1 MQLSSP
7 QGASMSSRANKP
19 DTQADIDLRS
29 CLGDVPPRSFIMKA
43 GAGSGKTTSLIKG
56 LLSVIRMYGDNLRK
70 ARQRVAC
77 ITYTDIASKEIWKDV
92 GSDPLVHVSTIHSF
106 MWLLAKPFQNDIR
119 FWVSRRILEKID
131 ALEMKQT
138 NYGPRVQPRT
148 KEIDTRD
155 LERLHRQSGQIAAV
169 KSFRYGAGSDYLR
182 GILGHDD
189 ILKLGTHLIVERP
202 LFRTLLARQFPFVF
216 VDESQDT
223 TTEVVE
229 ALKSVEREPGVPLC
243 LGFFGDP
250 MQRIYATGS
259 GLVEAEP
266 SWADIPKP
274 ENFRCSTKVLNLAN
288 AIRRSGDDLVQVA
301 GQRLGPGGVVPTPE
315 GAAHLFILPADD
327 TRDANLV
334 RVREW
339 MAARTGDDH
348 WRQGDDDRE
357 RVKLLVIVHQMAAR
371 RLGFGDL
378 YAALNSKAPS
388 AFKDGFLDGSAW
400 PISPCVK
407 FLIPIAIAHSEGRQL
422 EVMRLI
428 REYSPLFDKDSLVV
442 VNVAERL
449 KAIGEL
455 VVSITAGIAGYS
467 DVTIG
472 DLLKQVH
479 DAELL
484 ILAPRLVSYLE
495 PEAKAPARPERG
507 EGADNEDDDQEDD
520 DSEKELASMDAFLA
534 CPASQLLAYQTYI
547 SERSPFWTQQG
558 IKGTEFDR
566 VLVVLDDA
574 ESTHFQFSYEKYLG
588 LKSLS
593 DTDRKHIKAGEETI
607 VDRTRRLFYVSCTR
621 ALKDLAVVLF
631 TSDPEQAEAHVR
643 QLDLFENGAIHTEA
657 VFKVG

>member
-1 MQLSSP
+1 
-7 QGASMSSRANKP
+7 MSSRANKP
-19 DTQADIDLRS
+19 DTQADIDLRT
-29 CLGDVPPRSFIMKA
+29 CLGDDPPRSFIMKA

-56 LLSVIRMYGDNLRK
+56 LAAVIRMHGDRLRK

-77 ITYTDIASKEIWKDV
+77 ITYTEIAAGEIWRDV

-106 MWLLAKPFQNDIR
+106 MWLLAKPFQNDVR
-119 FWVSRRILEKID
+119 AWVSGRIAEKIA
-131 ALEMKQT
+131 ALEEKQAT
-138 NYGPRVQPRT
+138 YGNRVQQRT
-148 KEIDTRD
+148 KDKDTRD
-155 LERLHRQSGQIAAV
+155 LEHLRRQSGRIAEV
-169 KSFRYGAGSDYLR
+169 KGFRYGTGSKYAN

-189 ILKLGTHLIVERP
+189 ILKLVPYLIAEHP

-223 TTEVVE
+223 TDEVVE
-229 ALKSVEREPGVPLC
+229 ALKAVEREPGALLC

-250 MQRIYATGS
+250 MQRIYATGT

-266 SWADIPKP
+266 TWADIPKP

-288 AIRRSGDDLVQVA
+288 AIRRDGDDLVQVPS
-301 GQRLGPGGVVPTPE
+301 QRLGPEGVVPTPE
-315 GAAHLFILPADD
+315 GSAHLFILPADD

-339 MAARTGDDH
+339 MAERTGDDT
-348 WRQGDDDRE
+348 WRPGEDDHA
-357 RVKLLVIVHQMAAR
+357 RVKLLVIVHQMAAK

-388 AFKDGFLDGSAW
+388 AFKDGFLDASAW
-400 PISPCVK
+400 PISPFVR
-407 FLIPIAIAHSEGRQL
+407 FLIPIAIAHTADRQL
-422 EVMRLI
+422 EVMRLV
-428 REYSPLFDKDSLVV
+428 REYSPLLTRDSLVG

-449 KAIGEL
+449 KTLGKL
-455 VVSITAGIAGYS
+455 VASIAAGIAGDS
-467 DVTIG
+467 GVTIG

-479 DAELL
+479 AAELL
-484 ILAPRLVSYLE
+484 ILDPRLVSYLD
-495 PEAKAPARPERG
+495 PEAAAPAQPEPG
-507 EGADNEDDDQEDD
+507 QGAENDDYDQDDD
-520 DSEKELASMDAFLA
+520 DSDKELASMDAFLA
-534 CPASQLLAYQTYI
+534 CPASQLLAYQNYI

-558 IKGTEFDR
+558 IKGAEFER

-588 LKSLS
+588 LKALS
-593 DTDRKHIKAGEETI
+593 DSDLKHISAGEETT

-631 TSDPEQAEAHVR
+631 IADPERAEAHVR
-643 QLDLFENGAIHTEA
+643 QLDLFEAEAIHTEA
-657 VFKVG
+657 VFEVG

>member
-1 MQLSSP
+1 
-7 QGASMSSRANKP
+7 
-19 DTQADIDLRS
+19 
-29 CLGDVPPRSFIMKA
+29 
-43 GAGSGKTTSLIKG
+43 
-56 LLSVIRMYGDNLRK
+56 
-70 ARQRVAC
+70 
-77 ITYTDIASKEIWKDV
+77 
-92 GSDPLVHVSTIHSF
+92 

-119 FWVSRRILEKID
+119 VWVAGRITEKIE
-131 ALEMKQT
+131 ALKEKQET
-138 NYGPRVQPRT
+138 YGPRVQQRT
-148 KEIDTRD
+148 KDKDTRD
-155 LERLHRQSGQIAAV
+155 LERLHRQSERIAAV
-169 KSFRYGAGSDYLR
+169 KGFRYGTGSKYAK

-189 ILKLGTHLIVERP
+189 ILKLGTYLIVERP

-229 ALKSVEREPGVPLC
+229 ALKTAQSEPGITFC

-250 MQRIYATGS
+250 MQRIYATGT
-259 GLVEAEP
+259 GLIEAEP
-266 SWADIPKP
+266 TWADIPKP

-288 AIRRSGDDLVQVA
+288 AIRRDGDNLIQVP
-301 GQRLGPGGVVPTPE
+301 GQRLGPEGIIPTPE
-315 GAAHLFILPADD
+315 GSAHLFILPADD
-327 TRDANLV
+327 TRDVNLV

-339 MAARTGDDH
+339 MAARTGDDY
-348 WRQGDDDRE
+348 WRPGDDDQE

-378 YAALNSKAPS
+378 YASFHSKAPS

-407 FLIPIAIAHSEGRQL
+407 FLIPIAIAYTDGRQL

-428 REYSPLFDKDSLVV
+428 REYSPLLDKVSLVGV
-442 VNVAERL
+442 DIAELLKTLGDLVA
-449 KAIGEL
+449 
-455 VVSITAGIAGYS
+455 SIAGGIAGNS

-472 DLLKQVH
+472 NILKQVYA
-479 DAELL
+479 AELL
-484 ILAPRLVSYLE
+484 ILDPRLVSYLDPEAAAPAQPE
-495 PEAKAPARPERG
+495 PE
-507 EGADNEDDDQEDD
+507 EGAGNDDDDQEDD
-520 DSEKELASMDAFLA
+520 ESDKEQASMDAFLA

-558 IKGTEFDR
+558 IKGVEFDR

-588 LKSLS
+588 LKALS
-593 DTDRKHIKAGEETI
+593 DSDLKNIDEGKETV

-631 TSDPEQAEAHVR
+631 TADPERAAAHVR
-643 QLDLFENGAIHTEA
+643 QLDLFEDDAIHNGA
-657 VFKVG
+657 VFGAA